1 VFHGRQIEATLIP
14 ELWLLDR
21 HHTQLSVAAAGAVET
36 QRLGVATLSLSEGRR
51 GTMSIESERKESA

>member
-1 VFHGRQIEATLIP
+1 VVRVFHGRQIEATLIP

-36 QRLGVATLSLSEGRR
+36 QRLGVATLSLSEAGR
-51 GTMSIESERKESA
+51 EP